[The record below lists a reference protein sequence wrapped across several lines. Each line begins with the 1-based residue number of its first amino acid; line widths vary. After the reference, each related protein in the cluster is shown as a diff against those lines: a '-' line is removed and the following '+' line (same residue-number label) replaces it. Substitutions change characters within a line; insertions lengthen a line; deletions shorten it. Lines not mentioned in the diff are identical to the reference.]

1 MKIKMMIASTVLS
14 GFTACSA
21 ISPIFVDYNGVR
33 MDVAKWINHQQLLS
47 IQQLLSMQQK
57 RNLAQL
63 SRAQQKLYRI
73 DEITESQKL
82 SIAKENQIALHCA
95 RQYLS
100 EKKITQLQEQ
110 VFGKDQRQQILNT
123 YTERFPQIKLD
134 TGSITCD

>member
-47 IQQLLSMQQK
+47 MQQK
-57 RNLAQL
+57 RSLAQL

-82 SIAKENQIALHCA
+82 SIAQENQIALHCA